1 MPLTDNSVTRHIDP
15 SGDEI
20 KAFLDDDGTYVQA
33 VALVDENGDLTTP
46 NNPYKINI
54 SQINGSAGDSFGRL
68 RVSNLYPLF
77 ETTSRYDIDNSI
89 WVKDEVLGGSVTH
102 STADATIQLSTDTQN
117 TSSAKLVTK
126 KNFRYSPGKSQLI
139 MQTLSIVNPTEA
151 NCDRRWGYFDDND
164 GLFFAIEGGVF
175 GVVLRSGTQNTF
187 IPQTS
192 FNRDTLNGNGSSG
205 FSIDL
210 TKANIYQISFQFLG
224 VGIVEFGVYSP
235 SGEFIVAHV
244 FENANQNTYSYMN
257 TAILPLKYECV
268 NTGVAGGNS
277 GINFLCATV
286 NSEGSRESLYTIFE
300 SIQTPDFVATTS
312 AAERPILSIQSKALV
327 NTLRNKIEVVPQN
340 LSIAADGKPAIIRI
354 WKNVATLTNSSF
366 TDMSNNQSSIQYD
379 TTATAFT
386 TDANSFLISSY
397 IVYNGQSE
405 VINLENIF
413 SANKQSITYNN
424 ADEAESITI
433 TIQRASTAAAETS
446 VLASLSWAE
455 IR

>member
-1 MPLTDNSVTRHIDP
+1 MPLS
-15 SGDEI
+15 
-20 KAFLDDDGTYVQA
+20 
-33 VALVDENGDLTTP
+33 
-46 NNPYKINI
+46 
-54 SQINGSAGDSFGRL
+54 
-68 RVSNLYPLF
+68 
-77 ETTSRYDIDNSI
+77 
-89 WVKDEVLGGSVTH
+89 
-102 STADATIQLSTDTQN
+102 LS
-117 TSSAKLVTK
+117 K
-126 KNFRYSPGKSQLI
+126 KG
-139 MQTLSIVNPTEA
+139 
-151 NCDRRWGYFDDND
+151 
-164 GLFFAIEGGVF
+164 
-175 GVVLRSGTQNTF
+175 
-187 IPQTS
+187 
-192 FNRDTLNGNGSSG
+192 SG

-244 FENANQNTYSYMN
+244 FENANQNIYSYMD
-257 TAILPLKYECV
+257 TAILPLNYECV
-268 NTGVAGGNS
+268 NTGVTVGNS
-277 GINFLCATV
+277 GINVLCATV
-286 NSEGSRESLYTIFE
+286 NSEGSREALYTIFE
-300 SIQTPDFVATTS
+300 SIQTPDFISTTS
-312 AAERPILSIQSKALV
+312 AAERPILSIQSKATV
-327 NTLRNKIEVVPQN
+327 NALRNKVEVVPQN

-354 WKNVATLTNSSF
+354 WKNVDTLTNSSF
-366 TDMSNNQSSIQYD
+366 TPMPNNQSSIQYD
-379 TTATAFT
+379 TAATAFT